1 MTALLLLNLALAAA
15 GYRLGAVGPGGAL
28 AGAAVGAAVALAL
41 GWPGY
46 GLLLAF
52 FVVGSGATRIG
63 RARKEARGIAE
74 PRGGARGARQ
84 VAANGGP
91 PALFGALAAAT
102 APAGGNEIFLCAFA
116 GALAAAA
123 ADTASSEIGKAF
135 GGTARRLT
143 DFAPVPA
150 GTTGAVTGV
159 GTLAGLGAAL
169 ALGGAAAW
177 FGPVTAGPAALAAAG
192 GFAAALGEGLLA
204 PLERRGRLGGD
215 GVNAVA
221 GLAGGALAGLGCL
234 VVGAF
239 PAAAPV
245 SPLPPC

>member
-15 GYRLGAVGPGGAL
+15 GYRLGTVGPGGAL
-28 AGAAVGAAVALAL
+28 AGAAVGVAVALAL

-91 PALFGALAAAT
+91 PALFGTLAAAT
-102 APAGGNEIFLCAFA
+102 TPAGGNEIFLCAFA

-143 DFAPVPA
+143 DFASVPA

-177 FGPVTAGPAALAAAG
+177 FGLVPAGPAVLVAAAG

-204 PLERRGRLGGD
+204 PLERRGHLSGD

-221 GLAGGALAGLGCL
+221 GLSGGALAGLGCL
-234 VVGAF
+234 LLGA
-239 PAAAPV
+239 ANAPV

>member
-15 GYRLGAVGPGGAL
+15 GYRLGTVGPGGAVAGAA
-28 AGAAVGAAVALAL
+28 AGAAVGLAL

-46 GLLLAF
+46 GLLFAF
-52 FVVGSGATRIG
+52 FVVGSGATRVG
-63 RARKEARGIAE
+63 RVRKEARGIAE

-91 PALFGALAAAT
+91 PALFGALAAA
-102 APAGGNEIFLCAFA
+102 APGAAGEILLCAFA

-135 GGTARRLT
+135 AGPARRLT

-150 GTTGAVTGV
+150 GTTGAVSGV

-177 FGPVTAGPAALAAAG
+177 FGLVPAGPAALAGAG

-204 PLERRGRLGGD
+204 PLERRGHLSGD
-215 GVNAVA
+215 GMNAVA
-221 GLAGGALAGLGCL
+221 GLSGGALAGLGCL
-234 VVGAF
+234 LLGAA
-239 PAAAPV
+239 PAGAPV